1 MANLIVPKGLRLI
14 TSVFVKNFWPSIDRM
29 SKLTLPI
36 LFISGRKGKRTLMCV
51 DMLIPSSQMDKLFKY
66 TQHSSYLKMYKVKN
80 GEHNDTWTK
89 EPEVYYREV
98 KEFMDKAIK
107 KNNVS

>member
-36 LFISGRKGKRTLMCV
+36 LFISGRK

-107 KNNVS
+107 KNNAS